1 MKKLAKENIY
11 PINAELSGGKPKAST
26 ASVLIKLLVSVAAL
40 ILAAVF
46 SSLLFV
52 DYNFEYAASRSPS
65 TAVTDEY
72 SVLEGHLTEDDIPP
86 PPLTPYDFTKAVPE
100 SNPVSFTYFNDTVF
114 IGDSRTKGLILL
126 SDIKPSYDFSASGL
140 NIASINTKAYIR
152 MKDEETN
159 ALREYTVL
167 EALELES
174 GNYHSIYISTGLNE
188 LGWSPEGYIAAFDTL
203 IKNIRS
209 VTDVPIYVQLVLPVT
224 DRASRTTLFGIT
236 NEKCVAFN
244 ALIRK
249 YVAKNNLF
257 LLDPLSL
264 FSPDG
269 GTMASENT
277 IEDGIHL
284 NRDSCAV
291 LAEYYRT
298 HIVDIYAY
306 SNTRPSEETEQ

>member
-1 MKKLAKENIY
+1 MNIY
-11 PINAELSGGKPKAST
+11 PQGSQPSSGKPEASIV
-26 ASVLIKLLVSVAAL
+26 SLLLKLLVSIGAL

-46 SSLLFV
+46 TSFLFV
-52 DYNFEYAASRSPS
+52 DYNFEYAASPTPEPAL
-65 TAVTDEY
+65 TAEY
-72 SVLEGHLTEDDIPP
+72 AVLEGHLTEDDIPP
-86 PPLTPYDFTKAVPE
+86 PPLTPYDFTQPVPE
-100 SNPVSFTYFNDTVF
+100 SAPVSFSYFNDTVF

-126 SDIKPSYDFSASGL
+126 SNIKPSYDFSASGL
-140 NIASINTKAYIR
+140 NIASINTKTYIR
-152 MKDEETN
+152 MKDEEAN

-249 YVAKNNLF
+249 YVAKNRLF

-264 FSPDG
+264 FSLDD

-298 HIVDIYAY
+298 HTVDLYAY
-306 SNTRPSEETEQ
+306 SDTRPSEDTEQ